1 MVEPTADKT
10 LVYWG
15 TPKVKEALDV
25 SEWPRVYRERNAIQ
39 ELSFKSMLAHG
50 GLEINDGRK
59 TILGPDRHHQ
69 RKQEHLEAS
78 LETAHERV
86 NKKEEALKSQ
96 QAKVAASEAKG
107 HGRRLEQRQGK
118 LVTVEHELKDAT
130 GKQAQL
136 SEQVATLGPAGQRA
150 DRDFRK
156 QTIMTIRTL
165 FLENMLRAFLAALLA
180 TLPIQVSLPQVLSLL
195 FERSGSRMETPSQVV
210 YWVNTAGLSQSNRR
224 LLGKLVEGLGAMDVQ
239 DQGKPIHVRLKDMPP

>member
-25 SEWPRVYRERNAIQ
+25 SEWPRVYRERNALQ
-39 ELSFKSMLAHG
+39 ELSCKSMMAHG
-50 GLEINDGRK
+50 GLEINSGRK
-59 TILGPDRHHQ
+59 PILGPDRHHQ
-69 RKQEHLEAS
+69 RKQDHLEAS

-86 NKKEEALKSQ
+86 HKKAEARKSQ
-96 QAKVAASEAKG
+96 QATVAASEAKG
-107 HGRRLEQRQGK
+107 HGRRLEQRQGT
-118 LVTVEHELKDAT
+118 LVTMEHELKDAT
-130 GKQAQL
+130 GTQAKL

-156 QTIMTIRTL
+156 QTIRTIRTL
-165 FLENMLRAFLAALLA
+165 LLENMLRAFLAALLA
-180 TLPIQVSLPQVLSLL
+180 TLPIQVSLPQVVSLL

-239 DQGKPIHVRLKDMPP
+239 DQGKPMHVRLKDMPP